1 MACYKKQHATAAHW
15 LGQKAA
21 RRMALLS
28 ATVPQDQVD
37 ETYERESE
45 FLGVAVSL
53 AADEFALPGGL
64 RNRFEAAVGKALHEE
79 TDRILALITRGSLSP
94 Q

>member
-1 MACYKKQHATAAHW
+1 
-15 LGQKAA
+15 
-21 RRMALLS
+21 MALLS

-37 ETYERESE
+37 DTYQRESE
-45 FLGVAVSL
+45 FLGVAVSI
-53 AADEFALPGGL
+53 AADEFALPGGH
-64 RNRFEAAVGKALHEE
+64 RSRFEAAVGKALHEE